1 VRSSSTT
8 VRRRA
13 SIYLLAASFVLALP
27 VFAQQSSPAP
37 THFAVATIKPSASTS
52 GPLVQIRGNRFAT
65 ENTTVLDVFKYAW
78 NIHPD
83 QLVGGPPWLRTE
95 KFDILADP
103 ETEKRPTSDQMK
115 LLVQQL
121 LIERFHLA
129 THSEQKVLPV
139 YALVRTSE
147 APRLTPSTADPNGI
161 PAVFYSPIGKLE
173 AGNATMANLATFL
186 QRFVL
191 DRPAVDQT
199 GIEGHFDIT
208 LRFTPDNFH
217 LNGVLLDP
225 GQDLTLPPGLFTAIK
240 EQLGLKLQA
249 TKAPT
254 NVFIVDHIDH
264 PTVD

>member
-1 VRSSSTT
+1 MPTRQILPLFLS
-8 VRRRA
+8 
-13 SIYLLAASFVLALP
+13 LALSAW
-27 VFAQQSSPAP
+27 AQQPVP

-52 GPLVQIRGNRFAT
+52 GPVVQIRGNRFAT
-65 ENTTVLDVFKYAW
+65 ENTTVLDVFKYAY

-83 QLVGGPPWLRTE
+83 QLVGGPSWLRSE

-121 LIERFHLA
+121 LADRFHL
-129 THSEQKVLPV
+129 TMHPEQKVLPV
-139 YALVRTSE
+139 YALVRTSD
-147 APRLTPSTADPNGI
+147 APKLTPSTAADPNGI
-161 PAVFYSPIGKLE
+161 PAVAYSPIGKLE
-173 AGNATMANLATFL
+173 AGNATMVNLATFL
-186 QRFVL
+186 QRFIL

-199 GIEGHFDIT
+199 GITGHFDLT

-225 GQDLTLPPGLFTAIK
+225 SQDPTLPPGLFTAIK
-240 EQLGLKLQA
+240 EQLGLKLQP

-254 NVFIVDHIDH
+254 SVFVIDHIDH